1 MFSFINMFTV
11 WHYLSLS
18 LNFMQKNP
26 KLYNVVSYGIAA
38 KHFLVLMVSSVDV
51 TMSDKKKN
59 LLPSFEILKMSRHIV
74 RMHLMTTFVIFL
86 MARLCSGELWQ
97 NENILKYFNFQYFT
111 LHRYSSIVFQA
122 SKISKSVKK
131 KNS

>member
-1 MFSFINMFTV
+1 
-11 WHYLSLS
+11 
-18 LNFMQKNP
+18 MQKNP

-86 MARLCSGELWQ
+86 MARLCSGEL
-97 NENILKYFNFQYFT
+97 
-111 LHRYSSIVFQA
+111 
-122 SKISKSVKK
+122 
-131 KNS
+131 